1 MVWNAQSMC
10 NKLDEIIAFL
20 FDNNIELAFISET
33 WLSSQENT
41 KTALLKSAGFCLT
54 HCFREKRGG
63 GVCILWHE
71 KLKKRVKV
79 PRTVGDFSTFQ
90 YQSILFHS
98 NACWETF
105 ILPKIQVNFNS
116 LTSLELF

>member
-1 MVWNAQSMC
+1 MVWNAQSIC

-54 HCFREKRGG
+54 HCFRA
-63 GVCILWHE
+63 
-71 KLKKRVKV
+71 KRVCAVKKSIV
-79 PRTVGDFSTFQ
+79 P
-90 YQSILFHS
+90 
-98 NACWETF
+98 
-105 ILPKIQVNFNS
+105 
-116 LTSLELF
+116 